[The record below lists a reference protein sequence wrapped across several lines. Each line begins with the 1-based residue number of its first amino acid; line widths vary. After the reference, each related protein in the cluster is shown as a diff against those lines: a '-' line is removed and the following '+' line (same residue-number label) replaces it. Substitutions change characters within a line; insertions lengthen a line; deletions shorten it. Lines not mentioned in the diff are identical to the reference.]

1 MLNAIGMKE
10 YNQRKILNKL
20 RVNSLSR
27 AELARQTGLTRAAI
41 GVLVDYL
48 IEKNLVVEGK
58 EIVGQKGRKSVELQL
73 NSKRY
78 YAIGISIERTGYAI
92 GVIDFTGTVREVRDI
107 REDDYQYHIET
118 ILKNIYRMILEM
130 RNIYD
135 TQGELL
141 GIGITSPGPLDTK
154 NGTILNPPNFHKW
167 STLKIVDYFQD
178 KLKCSVYLENDLN
191 GLALAEKCFGVGSQ
205 YNNYIVF
212 SIDHGLG
219 SGTIINGEIYVGSS
233 GFGSNFGHITVDM
246 NGKMCDCGNRGCVEL
261 YASLPSILS
270 YARKINEEFIK
281 WEIIIDK
288 MLDGDEE
295 AKEVVERECRYLTSI
310 FTTAM
315 NIMDVDGIILSGKLC
330 YKGEVISKMLEE
342 KVNTFFIGR
351 KEKYVPIVISKLT
364 ENANILSSGNI
375 VLEHFFK
382 NAKL

>member
-41 GVLVDYL
+41 GVLADHL
-48 IEKNLVVEGK
+48 IEKEIIVEGK

-92 GVIDFTGTVREVRDI
+92 GVIDFTGKVKEVRDI
-107 REDDYQYHIET
+107 SEDDYQYDIET

-135 TQGELL
+135 SQGELL
-141 GIGITSPGPLDTK
+141 GIGITSPGPLDISK
-154 NGTILNPPNFHKW
+154 GTILNPPNFHKW

-178 KLKCSVYLENDLN
+178 KLKCPVYLENDLN
-191 GLALAEKCFGVGSQ
+191 GLALAEKYFGVGNQ

-246 NGKMCDCGNRGCVEL
+246 NGKICDCGNRGCIEL
-261 YASLPSILS
+261 YASLPNILS
-270 YARKINEEFIK
+270 YARQINEEFIK

-288 MLDGDEE
+288 MIEGDES
-295 AKEVVERECRYLTSI
+295 AKEIVEKECEYLSI
-310 FTTAM
+310 LFTTAM

-330 YKGEVISKMLEE
+330 YKGEKIRQILEE

-351 KEKYVPIVISKLT
+351 KEKYVPIVMSTLT

-382 NAKL
+382 NVKL